1 MFRRSRNIKAH
12 QPIAAAVDNR
22 GDSLSDTS
30 CVDPLVGKVICT
42 VCTVC
47 SSHLEAMSGDESTDS
62 KGGPLESVSSFEDT
76 LIGMAGGAL
85 PVLNNIWECPLI
97 NMSVREE
104 DNGVH
109 SNGWTC
115 GHCPMPARG
124 PPHFHKHV
132 NASKALAHVLK
143 LKGQSV
149 SACKG
154 NIPYA
159 KKVQYKALYNAG
171 RLKSKLSKRRKE
183 ELDYDIAESQ
193 AKTVATHFPA
203 STSDQ
208 RKRPFE
214 YDGGGGASQQYH
226 QFPLQKRVGEVLRLR
241 RHLFSLNTG
250 CFKEDPPSNHHN
262 NDS

>member
-1 MFRRSRNIKAH
+1 MFLTADMFRRSRNIEAH

-30 CVDPLVGKVICT
+30 RVDPLVGKVILCT
-42 VCTVC
+42 VCTAC
-47 SSHLEAMSGDESTDS
+47 SSHLEAMSGDESTDG
-62 KGGPLESVSSFEDT
+62 KGGVESVSSFEGT
-76 LIGMAGGAL
+76 AGGGL

-124 PPHFHKHV
+124 PPHFHKYL

-149 SACKG
+149 SACKV
-154 NIPYA
+154 
-159 KKVQYKALYNAG
+159 K
-171 RLKSKLSKRRKE
+171 
-183 ELDYDIAESQ
+183 
-193 AKTVATHFPA
+193 FPM
-203 STSDQ
+203 
-208 RKRPFE
+208 
-214 YDGGGGASQQYH
+214 
-226 QFPLQKRVGEVLRLR
+226 QKRCSRKHCITRG
-241 RHLFSLNTG
+241 
-250 CFKEDPPSNHHN
+250 D
-262 NDS
+262 